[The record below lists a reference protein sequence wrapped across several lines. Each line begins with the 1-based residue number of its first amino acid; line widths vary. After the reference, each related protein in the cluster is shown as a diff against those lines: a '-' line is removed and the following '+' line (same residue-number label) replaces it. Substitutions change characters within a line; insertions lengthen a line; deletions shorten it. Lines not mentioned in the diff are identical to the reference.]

1 MAARRKYTPKKP
13 GQNKRGRYY
22 GYNDRNETPRPK
34 RIKKLD
40 MRKSEEFNFMLSKAV
55 ESLPYS
61 IRGSITG
68 GIYAIAS
75 RQGISEARDFVIKK
89 KEEGVLDEGT
99 QKQIWNLLNDYS
111 TYR

>member
-1 MAARRKYTPKKP
+1 MAARKRFT
-13 GQNKRGRYY
+13 NKRPVGR
-22 GYNDRNETPRPK
+22 GNWNNNRNDLKANSYSK

-40 MRKSEEFNFMLSKAV
+40 MRKTEEFTFMLSKAV
-55 ESLPYS
+55 EKLPDS
-61 IRGSITG
+61 IRGSIAG

-75 RQGISEARDFVIKK
+75 RQGISEARDFIMKK

>member
-1 MAARRKYTPKKP
+1 MAARRKYTPRKP
-13 GQNKRGRYY
+13 GKNIRGRYY
-22 GYNDRNETPRPK
+22 GYNDRNEAPRPK

-55 ESLPYS
+55 EALPDG
-61 IRGSITG
+61 IRGSIAG

-75 RQGISEARDFVIKK
+75 RTGISEARDFVVKK
-89 KEEGVLDEGT
+89 REEGVIDEGT
-99 QKQIWNLLNDYS
+99 QKQIWILLNDYS